1 MGFRKGRLRG
11 RGWRGKVLPE
21 GSLSV
26 FSRIDHRLPKRKNLC
41 ICKVKGLLGMVLVL
55 VFLSGGCSAEKG
67 ASSEPFRQKEGQGL
81 ISIEPKKPTRI
92 TLRRNASGK
101 YSWELKG
108 EDPSEIMEIDG
119 KIRKYIDENRK
130 NKQKQGGR

>member
-1 MGFRKGRLRG
+1 MKGFL
-11 RGWRGKVLPE
+11 
-21 GSLSV
+21 
-26 FSRIDHRLPKRKNLC
+26 FA
-41 ICKVKGLLGMVLVL
+41 MFAL
-55 VFLSGGCSAEKG
+55 VFLSGGCSADNG
-67 ASSEPFRQKEGQGL
+67 AVNEPFKVKKDEGL

-130 NKQKQGGR
+130 NNQKQGGR